1 MPGEINLI
9 NYMIASTIEIVVNGG
24 FLNVAFVGGAVG
36 ASLLP
41 PASDDS
47 LRGPEEA
54 WKATARQVLARRP
67 LPK

>member
-1 MPGEINLI
+1 
-9 NYMIASTIEIVVNGG
+9 MIASTIEIVVNGG

-36 ASLLP
+36 ASLP
-41 PASDDS
+41 PAIRRQ